1 MEISYAPKAVNG
13 FLSAESPRLQFIVV
27 VVRVIIVHLFNI

>member
-1 MEISYAPKAVNG
+1 MEISYVPKAVNG

-27 VVRVIIVHLFNI
+27 VRVIIVHLFNI

>member
-1 MEISYAPKAVNG
+1 MEISYAPKAVHG

-27 VVRVIIVHLFNI
+27 VRVIIVHLFDI

>member
-1 MEISYAPKAVNG
+1 MEISYPPKAVNG
-13 FLSAESPRLQFIVV
+13 YLYAESPRLQFIV